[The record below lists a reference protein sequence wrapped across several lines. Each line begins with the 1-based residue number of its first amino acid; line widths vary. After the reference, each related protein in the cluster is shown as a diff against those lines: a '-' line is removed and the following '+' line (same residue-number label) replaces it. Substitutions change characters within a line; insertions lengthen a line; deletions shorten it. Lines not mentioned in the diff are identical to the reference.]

1 MADNKKYVIRMV
13 DCNWY
18 VRSYYN
24 GSSDGHTDFV
34 TNEVDCVEFTSSSG
48 KALELSEN
56 DVIQL
61 FRSLSRNG
69 WNVTIKGV

>member
-1 MADNKKYVIRMV
+1 MADNKKYIIKMV
-13 DCNWY
+13 DCNWH

-24 GSSDGHTDFV
+24 GSDGHNDFV
-34 TNEVDCVEFTSSSG
+34 TDEVDCVEFTSRG

-56 DVIQL
+56 DAIQL